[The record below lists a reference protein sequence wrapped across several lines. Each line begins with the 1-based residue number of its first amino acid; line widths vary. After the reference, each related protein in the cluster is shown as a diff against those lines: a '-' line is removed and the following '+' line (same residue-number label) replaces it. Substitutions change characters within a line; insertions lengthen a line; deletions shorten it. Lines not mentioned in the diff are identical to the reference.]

1 MIVALL
7 PALTMISALSSGLVA
22 GIFFAFSSFVMAAL
36 ARVTPEQGISVMQ
49 QINITVLN
57 PLFLGLFMGMAILS
71 LLMMA
76 IAVMRWQEA
85 GSFYLLAG
93 GVLYLGG
100 TFLVTMLGNVPLN
113 DALMAADPASGAG
126 ASLWQ
131 NYLSGWTMW
140 NHVRTVAALLAAG
153 VFTYALI

>member
-1 MIVALL
+1 MIIAIL
-7 PALTMISALSSGLVA
+7 PALTLISALSCGLVA
-22 GIFFAFSSFVMAAL
+22 GIFLAFSSFVMAAL
-36 ARVTPEQGISVMQ
+36 ARVTPDQGIATMQ

-57 PLFLGLFMGMAILS
+57 PLFLGLFMGMAVLS
-71 LLMMA
+71 LVMCVIA
-76 IAVMRWQEA
+76 IMRWHEA

-113 DALMAADPASGAG
+113 DTLAAMDPASSAG
-126 ASLWQ
+126 LSLWQ
-131 NYLSGWTMW
+131 DYLANWTTW
-140 NHVRTVAALLAAG
+140 NHVRTVASLLAAG